1 MKKVLAIFC
10 LCLTLAATSFDAEDA
25 KRIGGGNSFG
35 RTAPTFSQKAPAP
48 AVAPKAPQ
56 QNSAAQQRPQQTTP
70 AAAPAAKPSMMRSI
84 LTGMAAALGIS
95 ALLSLLGIDSAG
107 IASLLALGFMAQKRA
122 GAQASGAAAAAQ
134 PMPQMPSEPK
144 REAPAAY
151 AAQPGARA
159 GSVMDQFAGNGAQAQ
174 AAADGSVADITP
186 ADFDREGFLKVALD
200 NYRKLQ
206 KAWDT
211 GNVIKFP
218 TSRRRTFVS
227 RLRIS
232 CVNAVM
238 RSITLKSSNSRMNCS
253 ALPKKAVFIWLPL
266 SSRAAF
272 RSATKWRFWTKSG
285 RSKSRS
291 KAKAAG
297 SLPASS
303 RISLKA
309 NRKILANPPLMR
321 VFVYCF
327 LRGAVFAKRETAP
340 FFDLDET
347 MADWAL
353 GDQKN
358 PHEEERRNVLNH
370 TMRAQ

>member
-10 LCLTLAATSFDAEDA
+10 LCLTLAATSFDAEAA

-48 AVAPKAPQ
+48 AAAPKAPQ

-107 IASLLALGFMAQKRA
+107 IASLLSGVLIALAVFFLVRLALGFMAQKRA
-122 GAQASGAAAAAQ
+122 GAQASGVAAAAQ
-134 PMPQMPSEPK
+134 PMPSEPK

-211 GNVIKFP
+211 GNVIEISDF
-218 TSRRRTFVS
+218 TTQDIFVAITHQ
-227 RLRIS
+227 LRERGHEVYHSEILELKNELLGIAEEGG
-232 CVNAVM
+232 VYLAAVEFKG
-238 RSITLKSSNSRMNCS
+238 SIQIGDEIE
-253 ALPKKAVFIWLPL
+253 V
-266 SSRAAF
+266 
-272 RSATKWRFWTKSG
+272 
-285 RSKSRS
+285 
-291 KAKAAG
+291 
-297 SLPASS
+297 
-303 RISLKA
+303 
-309 NRKILANPPLMR
+309 
-321 VFVYCF
+321 
-327 LRGAVFAKRETAP
+327 
-340 FFDLDET
+340 LDEVWT
-347 MADWAL
+347 LEKPVEGEGGWLLA
-353 GDQKN
+353 GIKQN
-358 PHEEERRNVLNH
+358 QPES
-370 TMRAQ
+370 

>member
-10 LCLTLAATSFDAEDA
+10 LCLTLAATSFDAEAA

-48 AVAPKAPQ
+48 AAAPKAPQ

-107 IASLLALGFMAQKRA
+107 IASLLSGVLIALAVFFLVRLALGFMAQKRA

-174 AAADGSVADITP
+174 VAADGSVADITP

-211 GNVIKFP
+211 GNVIEISDF
-218 TSRRRTFVS
+218 TTQDIFVAITHQ
-227 RLRIS
+227 LRERGHEVYHSEILELKNELLGIAEEGG
-232 CVNAVM
+232 VYLAAVEF
-238 RSITLKSSNSRMNCS
+238 K
-253 ALPKKAVFIWLPL
+253 
-266 SSRAAF
+266 
-272 RSATKWRFWTKSG
+272 G
-285 RSKSRS
+285 RIQI
-291 KAKAAG
+291 G
-297 SLPASS
+297 DE
-303 RISLKA
+303 IE
-309 NRKILANPPLMR
+309 
-321 VFVYCF
+321 V
-327 LRGAVFAKRETAP
+327 
-340 FFDLDET
+340 LDEVWT
-347 MADWAL
+347 LEKPVEGEGGWLLA
-353 GDQKN
+353 GIKQN
-358 PHEEERRNVLNH
+358 QPES
-370 TMRAQ
+370 

>member
-10 LCLTLAATSFDAEDA
+10 LCLTLAATSFDAEAA

-48 AVAPKAPQ
+48 AAAPKAPQ

-107 IASLLALGFMAQKRA
+107 IASLLSGVLIALAVFFLVRLALGFMAQKRA

-134 PMPQMPSEPK
+134 PMPSEPK

-211 GNVIKFP
+211 GNVIEISDF
-218 TSRRRTFVS
+218 TTQDIFVAITHQ
-227 RLRIS
+227 LRERGHEVYHSEILELKNELLGIAEEGG
-232 CVNAVM
+232 VYLAAVEFKG
-238 RSITLKSSNSRMNCS
+238 SIQIGDEIE
-253 ALPKKAVFIWLPL
+253 V
-266 SSRAAF
+266 
-272 RSATKWRFWTKSG
+272 
-285 RSKSRS
+285 
-291 KAKAAG
+291 
-297 SLPASS
+297 
-303 RISLKA
+303 
-309 NRKILANPPLMR
+309 
-321 VFVYCF
+321 
-327 LRGAVFAKRETAP
+327 
-340 FFDLDET
+340 LDEVWT
-347 MADWAL
+347 LEKPVEGEGGWLLA
-353 GDQKN
+353 GIKQN
-358 PHEEERRNVLNH
+358 QPES
-370 TMRAQ
+370 